1 MYQVDCMTKK
11 LNVNFFK
18 FMKENKKELNIDRN
32 TLMFFKKNMKFTS
45 KSISEQLKIKYPKIN
60 EYFNSFLNSNVYAHL
75 IENIKQKNDDE
86 YTKLFFKHVKNHQK
100 LFNDDKN
107 VDINNKN
114 DNVNININININ
126 NSNFKNN
133 NEDKTDN

>member
-45 KSISEQLKIKYPKIN
+45 KSISEQLKIKCPKIN

-75 IENIKQKNDDE
+75 MENIKLKNDDE

-100 LFNDDKN
+100 LFNDDKI

-114 DNVNININININ
+114 DNVNINVN
-126 NSNFKNN
+126 NSIFKNN
-133 NEDKTDN
+133 NENKKDN